1 MVCRYLG
8 LKERLYPCLRSA
20 EDQGVDIVHTLIGID
35 GLQIGEDARHVKLV
49 RDSVAPVHVAR
60 HAGDVA
66 RLAAAVAL
74 HAK

>member
-1 MVCRYLG
+1 MVRRYLD
-8 LKERLYPCLRSA
+8 LKETPVSLSA
-20 EDQGVDIVHTLIGID
+20 LGRDQGVDVVRTLISID
-35 GLQIGEDARHVKLV
+35 GCQIGEDARHVKLV